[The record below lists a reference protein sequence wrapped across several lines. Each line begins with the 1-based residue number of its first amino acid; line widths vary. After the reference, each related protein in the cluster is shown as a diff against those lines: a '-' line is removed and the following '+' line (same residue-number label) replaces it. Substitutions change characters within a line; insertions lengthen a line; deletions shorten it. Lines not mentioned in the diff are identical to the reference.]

1 MPTIN
6 VKNNSRMEI
15 EITDWRFLAK
25 ELRKVEP
32 KVMSR
37 FKREAKQIGKPVEN
51 AIKKAIPNKIDVK
64 GMQPKVIP
72 GRMTWGGQISA
83 RKTTMVINPRMY
95 KRKGTSIVS
104 VWAWSPALAMLDMAR
119 GIGEANGGDTREYPY
134 SKSPTGVRRHRIN
147 GQGAG
152 MLKAVGKSKKL
163 QRADRPSRIVWPA
176 AWKAIPEVNAE
187 MNKFIE
193 SEAQRINAEMRR
205 K

>member
-1 MPTIN
+1 MPSIK
-6 VKNNSRMEI
+6 VQNNSRMEI

-37 FKREAKQIGKPVEN
+37 FKREAKEIGKPVEN
-51 AIKKAIPNKIDVK
+51 AIKKAIPNKIDIR

-72 GRMTWGGQISA
+72 GRMAWGAGVSA
-83 RKTTMVINPRMY
+83 RKTTMKINTRSY

-104 VWAWSPALAMLDMAR
+104 VWAWSPALSMLDLANKL
-119 GIGEANGGDTREYPY
+119 GDANGSDTREYPY
-134 SKSPTGVRRHRIN
+134 SKSPTGFRRHKIN
-147 GQGAG
+147 GQGRG
-152 MLKAVGKSKKL
+152 LLKAAGKSKKL
-163 QRADRPSRIVWPA
+163 QRADTPSRIVWPA

-193 SEAQRINAEMRR
+193 SEARKINAVMRR

>member
-1 MPTIN
+1 MPVIN

-32 KVMSR
+32 RVMSR

-51 AIKKAIPNKIDVK
+51 AIKKAVPNKIDVR

-72 GRMTWGGQISA
+72 GRMAWGSGVSA
-83 RKTTMVINPRMY
+83 RKTSMVINTKSY

-104 VWAWSPALAMLDMAR
+104 IWAWSPALAMLDMAKK
-119 GIGEANGGDTREYPY
+119 IGKANGGDTREYPY
-134 SKSPTGVRRHRIN
+134 SKSRTGFRRHRIN
-147 GQGAG
+147 GQGRG
-152 MLKAVGKSKKL
+152 MLEAVGQSKKL
-163 QRADRPSRIVWPA
+163 QRVDRPSRIVWPA

-193 SEAQRINAEMRR
+193 SEARKINAEMRR

>member
-6 VKNNSRMEI
+6 VSNNSRMEI

-37 FKREAKQIGKPVEN
+37 FKREAKEIGKPVEN
-51 AIKKAIPNKIDVK
+51 AIKKAIPNKIDIR
-64 GMQPKVIP
+64 GMQPKVVP
-72 GRMTWGGQISA
+72 GRMAWGAGVSA
-83 RKTTMVINPRMY
+83 RKTSMKINTKSY

-104 VWAWSPALAMLDMAR
+104 VWAWSPALAMLDMAKNAGR
-119 GIGEANGGDTREYPY
+119 GDGKLTREYEY
-134 SKSPTGVRRHRIN
+134 SKSPTGTRRHRIN

-152 MLKAVGKSKKL
+152 LLKGAAKSKKL
-163 QRADRPSRIVWPA
+163 QRTDKPSRIVWPA
-176 AWKAIPEVNAE
+176 AWKAIPEVNTE

-193 SEAQRINAEMRR
+193 SEARKINAEMRR

>member
-1 MPTIN
+1 MPSIQ

-32 KVMSR
+32 RVMSR

-51 AIKKAIPNKIDVK
+51 AIKKAIPNKIDVR

-72 GRMTWGGQISA
+72 GRMAWGAGYPA
-83 RKTTMVINPRMY
+83 RKTSMVINTRSY

-119 GIGEANGGDTREYPY
+119 KIGKANGGDTREYPY
-134 SKSPTGVRRHRIN
+134 SLSPTGVRRHRIN

-152 MLKAVGKSKKL
+152 MLKAVAKSKKL
-163 QRADRPSRIVWPA
+163 QRAERPSRIVWPA